1 MPSVLGS
8 QIHSE
13 YAGIATEEWTE
24 DAYVWVCVCVCVCV
38 RGHAREKALNTVKNL
53 DFFSICIF

>member
-13 YAGIATEEWTE
+13 YAGIATQEWTE
-24 DAYVWVCVCVCVCV
+24 DAYVWGVCVCVCVCS
-38 RGHAREKALNTVKNL
+38 RTHREKALNTVKNL